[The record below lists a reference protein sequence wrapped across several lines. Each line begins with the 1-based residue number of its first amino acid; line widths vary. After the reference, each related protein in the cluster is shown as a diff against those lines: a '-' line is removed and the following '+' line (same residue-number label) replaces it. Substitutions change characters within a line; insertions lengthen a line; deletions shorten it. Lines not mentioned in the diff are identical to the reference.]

1 MRIWLQGRRMLT
13 RQMGAVRKKNTLRET
28 ARRIRSII
36 LPDDEA
42 GRRGPR
48 NRMDVSFPFEFNP
61 DGRTTFHFTLPA
73 VTAEEIGIP
82 VMPHGLAQS
91 SRHLRYVIRSARAVE
106 LPLPAISSA
115 TSEVAPA
122 GCLLIRSAN

>member
-48 NRMDVSFPFEFNP
+48 NRIDVSFPFEFNP

-82 VMPHGLAQS
+82 VMPHGLAQFDT
-91 SRHLRYVIRSARAVE
+91 
-106 LPLPAISSA
+106 SSA
-115 TSEVAPA
+115 AHEPLSYRCRRYLWRRPRSRPPVA
-122 GCLLIRSAN
+122 C

>member
-1 MRIWLQGRRMLT
+1 MLT

-48 NRMDVSFPFEFNP
+48 NRIDVSFPFEFNP

-73 VTAEEIGIP
+73 VTAEAIGIP

-91 SRHLRYVIRSARAVE
+91 FRYVIRSARAVE
-106 LPLPAISSA
+106 LPLPAISWP

-122 GCLLIRSAN
+122 GCLLIRSANRH